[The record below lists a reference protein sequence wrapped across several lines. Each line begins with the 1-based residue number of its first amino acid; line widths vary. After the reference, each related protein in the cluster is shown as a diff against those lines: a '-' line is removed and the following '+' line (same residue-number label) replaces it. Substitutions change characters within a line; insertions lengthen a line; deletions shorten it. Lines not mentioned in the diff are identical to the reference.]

1 MIKYQCNTNYNT
13 FTRGD
18 ITKKKKKAKYKLGGG
33 NPDIKV
39 KTLSSKLLFLHLL
52 K

>member
-18 ITKKKKKAKYKLGGG
+18 ITKKKKAKYKLGGG

>member
-18 ITKKKKKAKYKLGGG
+18 ITKKKAKYKLGGG

>member
-1 MIKYQCNTNYNT
+1 MQYKLQHIHKRWYY
-13 FTRGD
+13 
-18 ITKKKKKAKYKLGGG
+18 KKKKKAKYKLGGG